1 MIIGTT
7 EKKKKSIFI
16 FAQHKNSVICLL
28 LCECEVKAGDGSRLK
43 EKVRKTDSVFVH
55 SSGVHAYFSDIWVFV
70 CFALLGASVKAV
82 LLDFLAF

>member
-1 MIIGTT
+1 MIYDYWHY
-7 EKKKKSIFI
+7 KKKSIFI
-16 FAQHKNSVICLL
+16 FVQHKNSVICLP
-28 LCECEVKAGDGSRLK
+28 LCECEVKAGDGFRLK

-70 CFALLGASVKAV
+70 CFALLGGLVKAV